1 MELTGVV
8 ELGTKSYGT
17 DWCIAWGTE
26 SYGIELCCWL
36 RELSSGVPR
45 GGGWVVQ
52 TPHPEIPKFLEA
64 EPNSQFRGKYIRNN
78 LTRIRLSLIF

>member
-45 GGGWVVQ
+45 GGVGLFKPP
-52 TPHPEIPKFLEA
+52 TPKFR
-64 EPNSQFRGKYIRNN
+64 SF
-78 LTRIRLSLIF
+78 